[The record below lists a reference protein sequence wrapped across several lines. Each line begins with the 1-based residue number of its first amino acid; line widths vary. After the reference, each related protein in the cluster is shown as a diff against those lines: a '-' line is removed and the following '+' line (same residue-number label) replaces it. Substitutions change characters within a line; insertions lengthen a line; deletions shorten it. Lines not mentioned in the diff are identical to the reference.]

1 MLPLWDISISY
12 IPQLN
17 LSLLNMFYK
26 VKFQKYA
33 DFLFFY
39 WLMDFVYFEKVLVI
53 ANKIL
58 SSMKRK
64 GCIRKMY

>member
-26 VKFQKYA
+26 VKFQKYT

-53 ANKIL
+53 ANKNFIKYEKERL
-58 SSMKRK
+58 
-64 GCIRKMY
+64 Y